1 MAEGGPAAG
10 GGEPPEGR
18 GGAGRGPAHLGG
30 EGEVR
35 GAEPAGGRGAR
46 QWAAAGSAPRARAA
60 VAPSRCLAKAR
71 TARGGE
77 RGGEELPAP
86 QPPSG
91 HEDGRGL
98 RQDAAAVR
106 EPGPGRGGGGG
117 GGGRRPAPQP
127 QRPRAGAR
135 TAAGAA
141 AAAAEGPAGVAA
153 ERAYA
158 AEEAERRRGP
168 GEWPRPARPE
178 WARAARTWS
187 PRPPSRA
194 AEGASGSWGGSG
206 RGALVRGP
214 GTAGSWGTPPPVSD
228 GFPFPQMHLT

>member
-1 MAEGGPAAG
+1 MGSRVALVEDSGNPAPVDEPVPKVFHPLPLGFREWLRGARPRAEVSRR
-10 GGEPPEGR
+10 R

-194 AEGASGSWGGSG
+194 A
-206 RGALVRGP
+206 
-214 GTAGSWGTPPPVSD
+214 
-228 GFPFPQMHLT
+228 